1 MAGWREG
8 GQRLS
13 RSILSMR
20 TLNVRPR
27 LIATLVV
34 AHMLAK
40 AATLTPLEPANAFI
54 VERANEASFG
64 ILGLAIVRK
73 VG

>member
-1 MAGWREG
+1 
-8 GQRLS
+8 
-13 RSILSMR
+13 MR

-40 AATLTPLEPANAFI
+40 TATLTLLEPANAFI
-54 VERANEASFG
+54 VERAYEASFG

>member
-1 MAGWREG
+1 
-8 GQRLS
+8 
-13 RSILSMR
+13 MR

-40 AATLTPLEPANAFI
+40 TATLTLLEPANAFI
-54 VERANEASFG
+54 VERADEASFG